1 MNVEIKDSVR
11 DAGFEERV
19 RNASALLP
27 KVIARALQHR
37 VGATWDV
44 LSDRAG
50 GRWVLLELTFD
61 GEVTERDVFKPDSL
75 ADAEFMRDR
84 IGLLWDKVLRTS
96 MRQRLDTPGGRVEV
110 VEPVIHMTN
119 G

>member
-11 DAGFEERV
+11 DAGFEESV
-19 RNASALLP
+19 RNASALLS

-37 VGATWDV
+37 VEATWNV
-44 LSDRAG
+44 LSDQAG
-50 GRWVLLELTFD
+50 GRWALLELTFD
-61 GEVTERDVFKPDSL
+61 GETTERDVFKPESL
-75 ADAEFMRDR
+75 SDTEFMRDR
-84 IGLLWDKVLRTS
+84 IGLLWDKVLRSS
-96 MRQRLDTPGGRVEV
+96 MRQRLETAGGRIEV